1 MNTMKTPPTR
11 DRRGFTIVELLI
23 ALVIGLVLV
32 AASLSFAISTFQGAE
47 ANKVR
52 EEVYRNARFINMSL
66 QRDIQTAGVGIE
78 SDVEYGTLNVFNDT
92 IVVLNVPWTPTLA
105 HAYNLVPPAG
115 TNNPLAAGG
124 TCGARC
130 IDLAYKPG
138 GGYDLA
144 VGDLARLQVNAERRL
159 IMITVVRDIGTRF
172 QIEFLNVPEILHHE
186 AGFAGG
192 LLLDRYQST
201 VQELQ
206 VIVYYRDPATGILYR
221 SQGLT
226 TAAAL
231 QPAPMAYGVQAWDA
245 WLIFEDG
252 SEGTAADP
260 FDANIE
266 NDFDD
271 LMGVRIATTLAANRA
286 DLRVNDGALFTN
298 AYQWRIMPRNLMY
311 ERNR

>member
-1 MNTMKTPPTR
+1 MKTPSIQ

-47 ANKVR
+47 GNKVR
-52 EEVYRNARFINMSL
+52 EEVYRNARFISMSL

-92 IVVLNVPWTPTLA
+92 IVVLNVPWVPSLA
-105 HAYNLVPPAG
+105 TAYNVVPPAG

-124 TCGARC
+124 TCGATC

-159 IMITVVRDIGTRF
+159 ILITAVRDIGTRF
-172 QIEFLNVPEILHHE
+172 QIEFLNTPAILHHE
-186 AGFAGG
+186 AAFAGG

-201 VQELQ
+201 VQELNA
-206 VIVYYRDPATGILYR
+206 IVYYRSPAGILFR
-221 SQGLT
+221 SQSMT
-226 TAAAL
+226 TAGAL
-231 QPAPMAYGVQAWDA
+231 QPSPMAYGVQSWDA
-245 WLIFEDG
+245 WLIFTDG
-252 SEGTAADP
+252 AEGVTADP
-260 FDANIE
+260 FDADIE

-271 LMGVRIATTLAANRA
+271 MVGVRIATTLAANRA
-286 DLRVNDGALFTN
+286 DLRVNDGTLFTN
-298 AYQWRIMPRNLMY
+298 SYDWRIMPRNLMY

>member
-1 MNTMKTPPTR
+1 MTTVASR

-32 AASLSFAISTFQGAE
+32 AASLTFAISTFQGAE

-52 EEVYRNARFINMSL
+52 EEVYRNARFVNMSL
-66 QRDIQTAGVGIE
+66 TRDIQTAGVGIE
-78 SDVEYGTLNVFNDT
+78 SDVEYGTLNVFSDT
-92 IVVLNVPWTPTLA
+92 IVVLSVPWDPTMA
-105 HAYNLVPPAG
+105 PVYNVVPPAG

-124 TCGARC
+124 TCGATC
-130 IDLAYKPG
+130 IDLAYKAG

-172 QIEFLNVPEILHHE
+172 QIEFLNVTEILHHE

-201 VQELQ
+201 VQELRA
-206 VIVYYRDPATGILYR
+206 VIYYASGGVLYR
-221 SQGLT
+221 SDGLT
-226 TAAAL
+226 VAGAL
-231 QPAPMAYGVQAWDA
+231 RPSPMTYGVQAFDA

-252 SEGTAADP
+252 SEGTSADP
-260 FDANIE
+260 YDANIE

-271 LMGVRIATTLAANRA
+271 LMGIRIATTLAANRA
-286 DLRVNDGALFTN
+286 DLRVDRGTLFTT
-298 AYQWRIMPRNLMY
+298 AYEWRIMPRNLMY